1 MFQLEGA
8 GSPQVDVV
16 ADCHALQVGE
26 LRLQAGQ
33 RRVFETLASPTAF
46 VFHQGT
52 GTMQIAGCSH
62 AIAAGT
68 VELVCPGEPCT
79 ICAVQDVHAFLVTV
93 KDEEA
98 AR

>member
-8 GSPQVDVV
+8 GSPQVYVV
-16 ADCHALQVGE
+16 ADCHALQVRE

-33 RRVFETLASPTAF
+33 RLEFETLMSPTAF

-79 ICAVQDVHAFLVTV
+79 ICAVQNVHAFLVTV
-93 KDEEA
+93 KDKEA